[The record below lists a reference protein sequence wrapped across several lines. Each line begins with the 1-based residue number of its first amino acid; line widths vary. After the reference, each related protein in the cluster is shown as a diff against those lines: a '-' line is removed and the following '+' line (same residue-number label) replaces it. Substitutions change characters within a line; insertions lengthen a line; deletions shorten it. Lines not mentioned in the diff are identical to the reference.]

1 MYFYL
6 PVLAFNN
13 DFLTLLN
20 FQYLLVQFC
29 YEEKLF
35 YGKFFYDGRLKFLI
49 LLIDYNILLSLFL
62 YSNYSRL

>member
-35 YGKFFYDGRLKFLI
+35 YGKFFYGGRLKFLI
-49 LLIDYNILLSLFL
+49 LLMDYNILLSLFL